1 VAIGR
6 HDSIPVIVQAA
17 NGDPYKIRTTRS
29 GFQAGTGEKQRFM
42 TQVSHE
48 VKAETIIQDSGGRL
62 RRAQERSLIVS
73 SRTQGR

>member
-1 VAIGR
+1 MAIGR

-29 GFQAGTGEKQRFM
+29 GFQAGTGEKQRYM

-48 VKAETIIQDSGGRL
+48 VQAETIIQDFAGQVLPS
-62 RRAQERSLIVS
+62 AVPFKVD
-73 SRTQGR
+73 TD